1 MSAGVDNVRP
11 DPDALLRRIEREHV
25 PARGRLRVYLGMA
38 PGVGKTVAMLLE
50 GRRRRAAGEDVV
62 VALVETHGREATL
75 EAIGDLE
82 VIPRRAIEHHGV
94 LVEEMDLDAV
104 LSRRPEVALVD
115 ELAHTNAPGSRHAHR
130 WEDVEELLAVGIS
143 VISTV
148 NVQHLESLAD
158 VVESITGAP
167 VHERIP
173 DRVVD
178 DADEIHVV
186 DLSPRALRERLEQGL
201 VYPEDRAEQA
211 LHAFF
216 REGNLTALRELVLR
230 KASTEVERDLQ
241 AYMLDHAIE
250 ESWPA
255 SERVLAV
262 VEDRRGGGRVVR
274 RASRLARTL
283 QAELIVLLLT
293 GERGVTGDGLEQLRR
308 LSGDLGGRVVECER
322 RAWEDRFAALVEAE
336 HVEHVVALRSGRG
349 PLRELLSPSVTGRLA
364 RLVGGASLHLV
375 APGDGGR

>member
-1 MSAGVDNVRP
+1 MDDGRP
-11 DPDALLRRIEREHV
+11 DPEALLRGIEREGDSG
-25 PARGRLRVYLGMA
+25 RGRLRIYLGMA

-50 GRRRRAAGEDVV
+50 GRRRREAGEDVV
-62 VALVETHGREATL
+62 VALVETHGRAATL
-75 EAIGDLE
+75 DAVADLE
-82 VIPRRAIEHHGV
+82 VVPRRAVEHRGV
-94 LVEEMDLDAV
+94 TVEEMDLDAV
-104 LSRRPEVALVD
+104 LARRPEVALVD

-130 WEDVEELLAVGIS
+130 WEDVEDLLAEGIS
-143 VISTV
+143 VVSTV

-167 VHERIP
+167 VRERIP

-201 VYPEDRAEQA
+201 VYPEDRAAQA

-241 AYMLDHAIE
+241 AYMLDHAIA

-262 VEDRRGGGRVVR
+262 IEERRGGGRVVR
-274 RASRLARTL
+274 RASRLARAL
-283 QAELIVLLLT
+283 QAELLVLLLT
-293 GERGVTGDGLEQLRR
+293 GEGGLSGDGLDQLHR
-308 LSGDLGGRVVECER
+308 LSTDLGGRAVECER
-322 RAWEDRFAALVEAE
+322 SIWEGRLRALIEDEN
-336 HVEHVVALRSGRG
+336 VEHVVAGRTVRG
-349 PLRELLSPSVTGRLA
+349 PLREWLWPSLASRLT
-364 RLVGGASLHLV
+364 RLVGKASLHLV
-375 APGDGGR
+375 APEDGRR